1 MKINRMQGLF
11 WLGLGLCSRS
21 DGHNHEP
28 AQLGVSPGVPGAQ
41 ARRQPYEKLLEFG
54 NREYCSCGS
63 NLCYVTVSV
72 AETRISH
79 EIGLPM
85 RSTSPVAEAIVR
97 WHQNPRLNSRASG
110 FLK

>member
-1 MKINRMQGLF
+1 MKINRMQGLI

-28 AQLGVSPGVPGAQ
+28 AQLGVFPRVPGAQ
-41 ARRQPYEKLLEFG
+41 ARRQPYEKLPEFG
-54 NREYCSCGS
+54 KREYCSCGS

-79 EIGLPM
+79 EIGIPM
-85 RSTSPVAEAIVR
+85 RSTSPAAEAIVR
-97 WHQNPRLNSRASG
+97 WHQNPRLTSRASG
-110 FLK
+110 FF